1 MRLSQLTIGIML
13 GCSLVACGG
22 NQAPSPTNA
31 PIPTATV
38 APTEQLVEV
47 TVTYLDDAE
56 LDTAFS
62 FGTANDP
69 IVKGEMLMM
78 ASTDRSFAFEVV
90 DFERGAQALTTIT
103 TLDPT
108 YAGPPAGYEV
118 GLVRAKITHGRTHPE
133 PVVLDGAQIS
143 LLVFSNAEY
152 RSVKDMQG
160 LPCCFEPRFDT
171 PVAKGEM
178 LEVYFPILVALDD
191 PNPLLV
197 INRDNADNADAEH
210 FALQ

>member
-1 MRLSQLTIGIML
+1 MRLRQLTIGIIL

-22 NQAPSPTNA
+22 NQAQSPTNA

-38 APTEQLVEV
+38 APNEQPVAV
-47 TVTYLDDAE
+47 TVTYLDAAE
-56 LDTAFS
+56 LEDAFS
-62 FGTANDP
+62 FGAANDP
-69 IVKGEMLMM
+69 IAKGEMLMM
-78 ASTDRSFAFEVV
+78 ASTNLSFAFEVV
-90 DFERGAQALTTIT
+90 DFVRGAQALTTIA
-103 TLDPT
+103 TLDPAYT
-108 YAGPPAGYEV
+108 GPPAGYEV
-118 GLVRAKITHGRTHPE
+118 GLVRAKITHGRANPE

-152 RSVKDMQG
+152 RPVKDLQG

-171 PVAKGEM
+171 PVANGDV
-178 LEVYFPILVALDD
+178 LEIYFPILVGLDD

-197 INRDNADNADAEH
+197 INREQADHADAEH

>member
-1 MRLSQLTIGIML
+1 MRLRQLTVGLML

-22 NQAPSPTNA
+22 SQAQFPTNA
-31 PIPTATV
+31 SIPTATP

-47 TVTYLDDAE
+47 TVTYLDAAE

-62 FGTANDP
+62 FGAANDP
-69 IVKGEMLMM
+69 IAKGEMLMM
-78 ASTDRSFAFEVV
+78 ASTNLSFAFEVV
-90 DFERGAQALTTIT
+90 DFVRGEQALAAIAA
-103 TLDPT
+103 LDPT

-143 LLVFSNAEY
+143 LLVFSNVEY
-152 RSVKDMQG
+152 RPVKDMQG